1 MAEPI
6 QSFREFEVAGWEDTS
21 VCSNYDQHLSALTT
35 QAIDALLNVAGVQ
48 RGTRVLDVA
57 TGAGYVAAAAAERGA
72 DATGVDFSAS
82 QVTLA
87 RNRNPKLRFEQSDA
101 DALPFPAKSFD
112 AVVSNFGMC
121 HFPDPNAA
129 MREAFRV
136 LMPGGRVAFTVWN
149 TPEKAV
155 GFGAIYGAV
164 RTHGSLDVGL
174 PAGPNF
180 FLFSDPEQCRRV
192 LNEAGFH
199 APLVSEINQVWRVSA
214 PEEVFDIIL
223 RGSVRAAAT
232 LRAQSPEARATIR
245 STMRD
250 AISAYRNG
258 PWYEVPMPAVLA
270 TAAKPRP

>member
-1 MAEPI
+1 MTEPM

-35 QAIDALLNVAGVQ
+35 QSIDSLLDAAGVQ
-48 RGTRVLDVA
+48 RGMRVLDVA
-57 TGAGYVAAAAAERGA
+57 TGAGYAAAAAAGRGA
-72 DATGVDFSAS
+72 DAIGVDFSTA
-82 QVTLA
+82 QVTMA
-87 RNRNPKLRFEQSDA
+87 RTRNPKVRFEQGDA
-101 DALPFPAKSFD
+101 DALPFSPGSFD

-121 HFPDPNAA
+121 HFPDPDAA

-136 LMPGGRVAFTVWN
+136 LKPGGRVAFAVWGP
-149 TPEKAV
+149 PEKAV

-164 RTHGSLDVGL
+164 RAHGSLDIGL

-192 LNEAGFH
+192 LTKAGFR
-199 APLVSEINQVWRVSA
+199 APSVTEIPQLWQVSA
-214 PEEVFDIIL
+214 PEEVFDIVL

-232 LRAQSPEARATIR
+232 LRRQTSEAQAKIR
-245 STMRD
+245 SAVREVI
-250 AISAYRNG
+250 APYRNG

-270 TAAKPRP
+270 TAAKPEP